1 MGKFLFLLVTVT
13 AWLSV
18 SGLPPPSLTLSLWFP
33 TTRLCPSLG
42 WNPSF
47 SLALWSRHA
56 SCLLG
61 VQSSPRM
68 SISSSYP
75 SGSAHSS
82 VCTSFPRVHCL
93 SPVSPLCL
101 AQVLV
106 SQESFPSMSRLS
118 PCSPPAAFHCD
129 VFSIH
134 ADTVGACCGGETE
147 LEVAEPRWQ
156 QLAPEHTR
164 VTTLLL
170 SGFCQYWE
178 CRGRFVFQE
187 SCFWYCQS
195 SGFPHK
201 WQEWAELW
209 LRS

>member
-1 MGKFLFLLVTVT
+1 MSHSRVSNQSLLAVEVFYWGCCYLGSLVAGEGAAEVMRKFLFLLVTVT

-61 VQSSPRM
+61 VQSSPRV

-82 VCTSFPRVHCL
+82 VCTSVLRRTARPR
-93 SPVSPLCL
+93 SPLSAWL
-101 AQVLV
+101 
-106 SQESFPSMSRLS
+106 R
-118 PCSPPAAFHCD
+118 CSPPRNPSLPCPGWA
-129 VFSIH
+129 H
-134 ADTVGACCGGETE
+134 ARLRLHFTVVCSASLLTLLGACCGGETE
-147 LEVAEPRWQ
+147 LQVAEPRWQ
-156 QLAPEHTR
+156 QLAP
-164 VTTLLL
+164 
-170 SGFCQYWE
+170 
-178 CRGRFVFQE
+178 
-187 SCFWYCQS
+187 
-195 SGFPHK
+195 
-201 WQEWAELW
+201 
-209 LRS
+209 

>member
-1 MGKFLFLLVTVT
+1 MSHSRVSNQSLLAVEIFYWGCRYLGSLVPGEGAAEVMGKFLFLLVTVT

-61 VQSSPRM
+61 VQSSPRV

-82 VCTSFPRVHCL
+82 VCTSLLHILSSGTLPVPGLPSLPGSGARLPGILPFHVQAEPMLTSVCL
-93 SPVSPLCL
+93 SQWCVRHLCW
-101 AQVLV
+101 
-106 SQESFPSMSRLS
+106 
-118 PCSPPAAFHCD
+118 HC
-129 VFSIH
+129 
-134 ADTVGACCGGETE
+134 
-147 LEVAEPRWQ
+147 
-156 QLAPEHTR
+156 
-164 VTTLLL
+164 
-170 SGFCQYWE
+170 
-178 CRGRFVFQE
+178 
-187 SCFWYCQS
+187 
-195 SGFPHK
+195 
-201 WQEWAELW
+201 
-209 LRS
+209 